1 MSLIEPLEAVIEE
14 FSKFPGIGKKTAYRL
29 AIYLLRRPPK
39 DVTRFTEAVTALKQK
54 VTFCKRCYNL
64 AEGDYCSVCTGM
76 KRDAGKICVV
86 EDITDVMAIE
96 RTHEYDGLYHV
107 LGGVLS
113 PLSGIGPEDIRLYEL
128 FNRIRDEKTSEVIL
142 ALNPDTEGDTT
153 SMYIVRNLRESGLKI
168 SRIARGIPIGGD
180 IEFSDDATISRAL
193 KGRITVSN
201 E

>member
-1 MSLIEPLEAVIEE
+1 MVIEE

-29 AIYLLRRPPK
+29 AIYLLRRPAK
-39 DVTRFTEAVTALKQK
+39 DVTRFTDSVTSLKQK
-54 VTFCKRCYNL
+54 VTFCKRCFNL
-64 AEGDYCSVCTGM
+64 AEGDYCQICSGL
-76 KRDAGKICVV
+76 KRDGSKICVV

-113 PLSGIGPEDIRLYEL
+113 PLSGVGPEDIRIYEL
-128 FNRIRDEKTSEVIL
+128 FNRIREESIAEVIL

-153 SMYIVRNLRESGLKI
+153 SMFIVRNLKETQIKI

-193 KGRITVSN
+193 KGRITISD

>member
-1 MSLIEPLEAVIEE
+1 MIEE

-29 AIYLLRRPPK
+29 AIYLLRRSAK
-39 DVTRFTEAVTALKQK
+39 DVTRFTDSVTSLKQK
-54 VTFCKRCYNL
+54 VTFCKRCFNL
-64 AEGDYCSVCTGM
+64 AEGDYCMVCSGL
-76 KRDAGKICVV
+76 KRDGSKICVV

-113 PLSGIGPEDIRLYEL
+113 PLSGVGPEDIKLYEL
-128 FNRIRDEKTSEVIL
+128 FNRIREENVKEVIL

-153 SMYIVRNLRESGLKI
+153 SMYIVRNLRETDVRI

-193 KGRITVSN
+193 KGRITISN